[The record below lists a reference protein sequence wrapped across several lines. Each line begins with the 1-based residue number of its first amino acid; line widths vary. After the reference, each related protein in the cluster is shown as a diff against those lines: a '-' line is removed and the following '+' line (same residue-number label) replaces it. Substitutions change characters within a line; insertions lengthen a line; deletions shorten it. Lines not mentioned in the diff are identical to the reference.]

1 MFPYYVTCICTNLL
15 PLSDGHS
22 DLNRT
27 CPHLTVTLGS
37 CVTPQ
42 VMTALVPLMTL
53 WSCGGVV
60 IRVRAAETKRERDSY
75 GGDNRQGND
84 LPEEEGRRKNK
95 TNKFQKNSFQLK

>member
-1 MFPYYVTCICTNLL
+1 MFLYYVTCICTNLL
-15 PLSDGHS
+15 PLSDGYS
-22 DLNRT
+22 YLNRT